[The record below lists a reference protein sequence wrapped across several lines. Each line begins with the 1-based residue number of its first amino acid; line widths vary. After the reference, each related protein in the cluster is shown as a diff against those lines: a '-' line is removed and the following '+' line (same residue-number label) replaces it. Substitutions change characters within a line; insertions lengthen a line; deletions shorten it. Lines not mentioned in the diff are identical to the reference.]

1 MFDWV
6 VFGVEQLE
14 RIVKAMAIVIRNI
27 EPLSIPPLA
36 RSIAASGVIA
46 RWANSI
52 GVRQVFID
60 APVELFCSKC
70 VLGSGQ
76 EDRSNRS
83 YRSNCQS
90 LTSTR

>member
-6 VFGVEQLE
+6 VFGEEQVA
-14 RIVKAMAIVIRNI
+14 RNVKAMAIVIRNI
-27 EPLSIPPLA
+27 EPFRIPSLA

-46 RWANSI
+46 RWANST

-70 VLGSGQ
+70 VGGGL
-76 EDRSNRS
+76 
-83 YRSNCQS
+83 
-90 LTSTR
+90 